1 MAMTLRLSDAQAE
14 ALRHRSQVEGRS
26 MHEIVVGLIDS
37 YLEAQLKRD
46 LLDRVLDR
54 DLPVYADALRRL
66 GE

>member
-1 MAMTLRLSDAQAE
+1 MQ
-14 ALRHRSQVEGRS
+14 
-26 MHEIVVGLIDS
+26 EIVVDLIDS

-46 LLDRVLDR
+46 VLDRVLDR